1 MVGQRMN
8 TVKPNTGSELNISDV
23 LAVIEGDPD
32 YTGQAQLSKD
42 QHSAKSVDKAET
54 KTEIPSYT
62 MNMAD
67 ASVDAKQK
75 AQVKILEQ
83 PASKALRFRYE
94 CEGRSAGSLPGAN
107 STTENKTY
115 PTIQVLGYKGKAV
128 VVVSCVT
135 KDFPYKPHPHS
146 LVGKE
151 GCKKGVCTL
160 EINNENMICT
170 FSNLGVQ
177 CVKKKGIE
185 EALKLREEIRVDPFH
200 TGFAHKN
207 QPQSIDLN
215 AVRLCFQVFLE
226 GQKGKFTLAL
236 KPVVSEA
243 IYDKKAMCELTICKL
258 SDCSSPVS
266 GGKEIILLCDKVTKD
281 DIQVV
286 FYHEEEGRLIWEG
299 IGDFSASDVHKQVAI
314 TFRTPRYRVTDVE
327 EPISLYVQLRRPSD
341 GACSESRRFEYLP
354 LDSGSVDAVVPPF
367 DNSALFASKRF
378 KPDFPLY
385 THILALDAAVL
396 ARQMFRAPGESRQ
409 YSNASVQC
417 ELLIEPEPKIHG
429 IPIRSECRGSGP
441 ETVGK
446 FSGLSPAEVRGARE
460 RTTIRRCGKAVNFD
474 RSSLSTITSE
484 FDSDGRLSVASSEDL
499 NSRLSA
505 AFSDYSDLTDVRS
518 ITGESEV
525 DLNDSLSL
533 ISSSHTLNDRLSQIS
548 DASDISIASDQTVIR
563 ESKSESDSINTI
575 EQQLEMLESM
585 SVDPDCQ
592 TYSSFQMA
600 MKHPFFGWPLR
611 PQQVDPPSEAIFND
625 LVYDDPSDDPILK
638 LETPLPAV
646 PPRVESKTMST
657 PPLPPR
663 RFKKLNQP
671 LPDPPTRDL
680 GLKSALQA
688 LKHTF
693 KKAKPISKSEVS
705 LNSSASI
712 HSSQRS
718 IYNSQENV
726 KDAHKN
732 VQQLDEL
739 SSNPESAPVEN
750 EVEAHDEQEPVE
762 PQVIEATA
770 PAVVIE
776 NVDTSDNLTEAENYA
791 LYMTLAP
798 LATAS
803 EFDDNETL
811 SMLYAE
817 LPTRDA
823 MPMQGGK

>member
-1 MVGQRMN
+1 
-8 TVKPNTGSELNISDV
+8 
-23 LAVIEGDPD
+23 
-32 YTGQAQLSKD
+32 
-42 QHSAKSVDKAET
+42 
-54 KTEIPSYT
+54 

-67 ASVDAKQK
+67 ANVDVKQK
-75 AQVKILEQ
+75 AYVKILEQ

-94 CEGRSAGSLPGAN
+94 CEGRSAGSLPGAS

-281 DIQVV
+281 DIQIL
-286 FYHEEEGRLIWEG
+286 FYHEEEGRVLWEG
-299 IGDFSASDVHKQVAI
+299 QGDFSASDVHKQVAI

-327 EPISLYVQLRRPSD
+327 EPVSVYVQLRRPSD
-341 GACSESRRFEYLP
+341 GACSEARRFEYLP
-354 LDSGSVDAVVPPF
+354 LDSGSVVAVDSSF

-417 ELLIEPEPKIHG
+417 ELLIEQEPKNEEKEKESQSKSNVEEIG
-429 IPIRSECRGSGP
+429 QKQLETSVDSASLDSQEQKQESLSGVNNAPPPLP
-441 ETVGK
+441 EKGAGFAK
-446 FSGLSPAEVRGARE
+446 LKSNLIKSGENHDFSKPKSQKG
-460 RTTIRRCGKAVNFD
+460 CGKVVNFD
-474 RSSLSTITSE
+474 RSSVSTVTSE
-484 FDSDGRLSVASSEDL
+484 FESDGRLSVASSEDL

-563 ESKSESDSINTI
+563 ESKSEDSINTI

-693 KKAKPISKSEVS
+693 KKAKPMSKSEVS
-705 LNSSASI
+705 LNSSTSI

-726 KDAHKN
+726 KDAHKD
-732 VQQLDEL
+732 VQQFDEL
-739 SSNPESAPVEN
+739 NSNPESPPVEN
-750 EVEAHDEQEPVE
+750 EVETHDEQEPIE
-762 PQVIEATA
+762 PQAIQAKDPT
-770 PAVVIE
+770 VVTE

-817 LPTRDA
+817 LPTRDG

>member
-1 MVGQRMN
+1 MN
-8 TVKPNTGSELNISDV
+8 TADV
-23 LAVIEGDPD
+23 G
-32 YTGQAQLSKD
+32 
-42 QHSAKSVDKAET
+42 
-54 KTEIPSYT
+54 
-62 MNMAD
+62 
-67 ASVDAKQK
+67 VDAKQK

-115 PTIQVLGYKGKAV
+115 PTIQVLGYRGKAV

-160 EINNENMICT
+160 EINNDNMICT

-226 GQKGKFTLAL
+226 GQKGKFSLAL

-258 SDCSSPVS
+258 SDCTSPVN

-286 FYHEEEGRLIWEG
+286 FYHEEEGHLIWEG
-299 IGDFSASDVHKQVAI
+299 TGEFSASDVHKQVAI

-327 EPISLYVQLRRPSD
+327 EPISVYVQLRRPSD

-354 LDSGSVDAVVPPF
+354 MDSGSVDAVVPPF

-396 ARQMFRAPGESRQ
+396 ARQMFRAPEESRQ
-409 YSNASVQC
+409 YSDAFVQC
-417 ELLIEPEPKIHG
+417 SLLQEGETTSEEKQVEIQRKCDDEAAVEKPLENLVDLAAEKLQEKQIESRLGLNDTPPPLPEKGVGFAKLKSNLIK
-429 IPIRSECRGSGP
+429 SG
-441 ETVGK
+441 ESLD
-446 FSGLSPAEVRGARE
+446 FSKQKSQKNPVK
-460 RTTIRRCGKAVNFD
+460 TVNFD
-474 RSSLSTITSE
+474 RSSLSTIVSE

-518 ITGESEV
+518 IAEESEV
-525 DLNDSLSL
+525 DINDSLSL
-533 ISSSHTLNDRLSQIS
+533 ISSTHTLNDRLSQVS
-548 DASDISIASDQTVIR
+548 DASDISIVSDQTVIHD
-563 ESKSESDSINTI
+563 SKSDTGSIDTI

-600 MKHPFFGWPLR
+600 MKHPIFGWPSR
-611 PQQVDPPSEAIFND
+611 TQPTDTPVEAIFND
-625 LVYDDPSDDPILK
+625 LVYDDPTDDPILK
-638 LETPLPAV
+638 LEVPLPAV
-646 PPRVESKTMST
+646 PPRVESKTVST

-688 LKHTF
+688 LKQTF
-693 KKAKPISKSEVS
+693 KKAKPMSKSEAS
-705 LNSSASI
+705 LNSSVSI

-718 IYNSQENV
+718 IYNSQESV
-726 KDAHKN
+726 RDAHQN
-732 VQQLDEL
+732 A
-739 SSNPESAPVEN
+739 SAM
-750 EVEAHDEQEPVE
+750 DEQTSQSEPDTVKSDNE
-762 PQVIEATA
+762 TSSEQKLNESPVIQTALPTVVVDQVD
-770 PAVVIE
+770 P
-776 NVDTSDNLTEAENYA
+776 DNLTEAENYA
-791 LYMTLAP
+791 LYMRLAP

-803 EFDDNETL
+803 EFDENETL
-811 SMLYAE
+811 SMLYGE
-817 LPTRDA
+817 LTPNRDA
-823 MPMQGGK
+823 VSMQDGK